1 MAENKNAP
9 ANFRVVDRRSF
20 TADGARR
27 EDPPVE
33 RAKPETP
40 PAPPRATSRPAEPEP
55 RGEFAAEAPGFET
68 LVSYLSTT
76 AMFQMGLI
84 PGPSGERI
92 PVDLLNARRT
102 IDLLEV
108 LQQKTEGNLTPDEA
122 QLLEDVLYEL
132 RMSFIEMEKQQ
143 APKAR

>member
-1 MAENKNAP
+1 MAENKNDP
-9 ANFRVVDRRSF
+9 SNFRVVDRRSF

-27 EDPPVE
+27 EDTPVDT
-33 RAKPETP
+33 AKPETP
-40 PAPPRATSRPAEPEP
+40 PAPPRVTSRPAEPEP

-132 RMSFIEMEKQQ
+132 RMSFVEMEKQQ
-143 APKAR
+143 ARKAR